1 MNDTRDEK
9 KVLDSKELV
18 VGIDEFDPDSKC
30 AYLKWRGVSGFIYLN
45 DLDLKGG
52 ERIEI
57 KICKK

>member
-1 MNDTRDEK
+1 MNDTIDEK

-18 VGIDEFDPDSKC
+18 VGIDDFDSDSKC
-30 AYLKWRGVSGFIYLN
+30 AYLDWRGVNGFIYLN

-52 ERIEI
+52 ERIVI

>member
-1 MNDTRDEK
+1 MNDTIDEK

-18 VGIDEFDPDSKC
+18 VGIDDFDSDSKC
-30 AYLKWRGVSGFIYLN
+30 VYLDWRGVNGFIYLN